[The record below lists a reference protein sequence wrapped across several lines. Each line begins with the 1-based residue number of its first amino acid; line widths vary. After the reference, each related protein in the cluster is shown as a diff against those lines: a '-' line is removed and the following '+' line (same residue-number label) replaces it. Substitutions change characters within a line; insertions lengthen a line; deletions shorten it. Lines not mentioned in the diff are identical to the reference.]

1 MEALI
6 LTAGKGT
13 RLYPLTKTTP
23 KPLIPIAGRPLIFHC
38 LDALKNSVNKAII
51 VVGHESG
58 KIKRA
63 VNSRDYPFEIIWVYQ
78 KEQLGTG
85 HAVKIC
91 EEYINSNHFF
101 MMYGDIFT
109 SPSIIREIIRLGKSI
124 TDSNGIFATKSVEE
138 LEKYGCLEIKDDLL
152 IQIREKD
159 PDPPSKYINAGIM
172 VLPTLIFE
180 HLNQITESIRGETE
194 LTEGINKLILH
205 GANLSIFYIK
215 DHWIDIGYP
224 WSILE
229 ANEIGLQK
237 MRFQDKISIP
247 KGVTIEGSVKLANN
261 VTLRPGSF
269 IQGPVVIDENTVIG
283 PNCFI
288 RPASYIGKNVRIG
301 NAVEIKNSLILDKTT
316 IGHLSYVGD
325 SIIGKGCNFGAGT
338 KVANLKLEK
347 NEIKMTIKGEI
358 LPTGR
363 NKLGVFLGD
372 NVNTGI
378 NVSLMPGIT
387 IGENSQIG
395 AHTLVSQNVPS
406 NTLLYQDPKK
416 GIIQKLIE

>member
-23 KPLIPIAGRPLIFHC
+23 KPLIPIAGHPLIFHS
-38 LDALKNSVNKAII
+38 LDALKNNINKVVI

-58 KIKRA
+58 KIVKA
-63 VNSRDYPFEIIWVYQ
+63 VNSRAYPFEIIWVFQ
-78 KEQLGTG
+78 KKQFGTG

-91 EEYINSNHFF
+91 EEYIDSNHFF

-109 SPSIIREIIRLGKSI
+109 SPNIINEIARLGKSI
-124 TDSNGIFATKSVEE
+124 THSNGIFASKFVENP
-138 LEKYGCLEIKDDLL
+138 EKYGCLEIKNDSLV
-152 IQIREKD
+152 QIREKD
-159 PDPPSKYINAGIM
+159 PNPPSKYINAGIM
-172 VLPTLIFE
+172 VLPTIIFDY
-180 HLNQITESIRGETE
+180 LNQITESIRGETE
-194 LTEGINKLILH
+194 LTDGINKLIHH
-205 GANLSIFYIK
+205 GANLSIYYIK

-237 MRFQDKISIP
+237 MSFQEEIVIP

-269 IQGPVVIDENTVIG
+269 IQGPVVIDENTVVG

-301 NAVEIKNSLILDKTT
+301 NAVEIKNSLILENTI

-325 SIIGKGCNFGAGT
+325 SVIGKGCNLGAGT
-338 KVANLKLEK
+338 KVANMKLEK
-347 NEIKMTIKGEI
+347 NEIKMNIQGEI
-358 LPTGR
+358 LYSGR

-372 NVNTGI
+372 NVKIGI

-387 IGENSQIG
+387 IGENSRIG

-406 NTLLYQDPKK
+406 NTLFYQDPKNF
-416 GIIQKLIE
+416 ITQKSLE

>member
-38 LDALKNSVNKAII
+38 LDALKNDVNKVVI

-63 VNSRDYPFEIIWVYQ
+63 VNSRDYPFEIIWVFQ
-78 KEQLGTG
+78 TEQLGTG

-91 EEYINSNHFF
+91 EEYIGSNHFF

-109 SPSIIREIIRLGKSI
+109 SPNIISEIIRLGKSI
-124 TDSNGIFATKSVEE
+124 THSNGIFAAKLVENP
-138 LEKYGCLEIKDDLL
+138 EKYGCLEIKNDSLV
-152 IQIREKD
+152 QIREKD
-159 PDPPSKYINAGIM
+159 PNPPSKYINAGIM
-172 VLPTLIFE
+172 VLPSIIFDY
-180 HLNQITESIRGETE
+180 LNQITESIRGETE
-194 LTEGINKLILH
+194 LTDGVNKLIH
-205 GANLSIFYIK
+205 RGANLAIYYIK

-229 ANEIGLQK
+229 ANEIGLQEL
-237 MRFQDKISIP
+237 RFQNKITIP

-269 IQGPVVIDENTVIG
+269 IQGPVVIDENTVVG

-301 NAVEIKNSLILDKTT
+301 NAVEIKNSLILDNTT

-338 KVANLKLEK
+338 KVANMKLEK
-347 NEIKMTIKGEI
+347 NEIKMNIQGKI
-358 LPTGR
+358 LFTGR
-363 NKLGVFLGD
+363 KKLGVFFGD
-372 NVNTGI
+372 NVKTGI

-387 IGENSQIG
+387 IGENSRIG
-395 AHTLVSQNVPS
+395 AHTLVNQNVPS
-406 NTLLYQDPKK
+406 NTLFYQDPKNK
-416 GIIQKLIE
+416 ITQKSLQ